1 MVADYDTLKIDLES
15 FMSYL
20 ETSNRSLAE
29 TSWNHLGNMI
39 KDMQAILDYGN
50 YGPYPKDIFDM
61 KIIYENIIEEIQN
74 GTVFD
79 GDSLDDWKIYYL
91 NKNNGKSMSG
101 KRLTSKKVSLFLKTG
116 LKPKIEKYIE
126 SVRNP
131 PDIRVL

>member
-1 MVADYDTLKIDLES
+1 MTADYDTLKIDLES
-15 FMSYL
+15 FKSYL

-39 KDMQAILDYGN
+39 TDMQAILDYGN

-79 GDSLDDWKIYYL
+79 NDSLDDWKIYYL